1 MTRVLSRGPSD
12 WQHQSARRAAQ
23 TLTRAPPRGAR
34 LWGVATRAAARG
46 LGQPDVTPHPEVF
59 TFEKWW
65 RLQVPE
71 QWSGRGGG

>member
-1 MTRVLSRGPSD
+1 MSPRA
-12 WQHQSARRAAQ
+12 QQRRHCPERLCAAQ
-23 TLTRAPPRGAR
+23 DTG
-34 LWGVATRAAARG
+34 GVATRGAGAG

-71 QWSGRGGG
+71 

>member
-1 MTRVLSRGPSD
+1 MTRLQSRGQSD
-12 WQHQSARRAAQ
+12 CQHQSARFAAQ
-23 TLTRAPPRGAR
+23 TLTRVAPRGAR
-34 LWGVATRAAARG
+34 LWGVATRAAGRG

-71 QWSGRGGG
+71 